1 MVRWV
6 VKGASGRSRI
16 EDLSGDSSVRGA
28 RIRGV
33 LASRASVGQRGL
45 SARGVEPELQGCSAL
60 RRYRMNRVGGGR
72 GLGSESHLESV
83 EWPRGRS
90 GRCPGGQPE
99 VREDLGDHGG
109 IFDGGDELQGAAAL
123 RALLDVDL
131 EYPLEQPGPAQAH
144 RRHGRGRRIP
154 FLSSLSGQ
162 HSVSRSLHTPSS
174 PTKKGTDYLTHTC
187 DHIVS
192 SVALSEVWRDS
203 DQ

>member
-1 MVRWV
+1 MVCRMARVLVYPDDGRLRAPGSSSRSETPGSGAFWLLGRV
-6 VKGASGRSRI
+6 QAKG
-16 EDLSGDSSVRGA
+16 
-28 RIRGV
+28 
-33 LASRASVGQRGL
+33 
-45 SARGVEPELQGCSAL
+45 GCRLGES
-60 RRYRMNRVGGGR
+60 NRVGR
-72 GLGSESHLESV
+72 GLGSEGHLESV

-90 GRCPGGQPE
+90 GRCPGGQAE